1 MSKTE
6 IPSIRFRGFDNAWEQ
21 RKFSDVVTT
30 RRGLTYKPSDIRKNG
45 VRVLRSSNI
54 AEDSFT
60 LGDEDV
66 FVVREAVNIDC
77 ARANDILITAANGSS
92 RLVGKHTIITG
103 IPEESAVH
111 GGFMLLGTTK
121 EPHFVNASMGSS
133 WYRRFIELFVA
144 GGNGAIGNLSK
155 NDLDNQEIAIPS
167 EEEQKI
173 IGSFFRQLD
182 HLITLHQRKFEKLTN
197 VKKSMLEKMF
207 PQNGSCYPEI
217 RFKGFTDPWEQ
228 RKFGEV
234 FMSLQNNTLSR
245 AELNDEFGAA
255 QNIHYGDVLIKY
267 DEILDVSKEPLSYIE
282 KQSIA
287 DKFKTSYLQ
296 NGDVIIADTAEDETV
311 GKCTEIEGLT
321 DQKVISGLHTMPVRP
336 NRKFASGFL
345 GFYLN
350 SAAYHDQL
358 KPLMQ
363 GIKVTSISKGAMQDT
378 VVKFPLDLKEQE
390 QIGIYFGGL
399 DHLITLHQ
407 RELEKLQSI
416 KKALLEKM
424 FV

>member
-6 IPSIRFRGFDNAWEQ
+6 MPSIRFYGFDNDWEQ
-21 RKFSDVVTT
+21 RKFDEAFIE
-30 RRGLTYKPSDIRKNG
+30 RRNKTEKEN
-45 VRVLRSSNI
+45 
-54 AEDSFT
+54 E
-60 LGDEDV
+60 
-66 FVVREAVNIDC
+66 
-77 ARANDILITAANGSS
+77 DILLSCAINGMFLNSELFGHF
-92 RLVGKHTIITG
+92 R
-103 IPEESAVH
+103 
-111 GGFMLLGTTK
+111 GTTT
-121 EPHFVNASMGSS
+121 
-133 WYRRFIELFVA
+133 
-144 GGNGAIGNLSK
+144 IGYLRVKK
-155 NDLDNQEIAIPS
+155 NDLILSAQNLHLGNANVNLRFEHGIISPAYKVYDLNNCNPEFVQSWVKRDDTKKFFLAATTEGASQCRKNIEWETLGKQTISMPS
-167 EEEQKI
+167 LDEQKR
-173 IGSFFRQLD
+173 IGSFFSQLD
-182 HLITLHQRKFEKLTN
+182 NLITLHQRKFEKLTN

-207 PQNGSCYPEI
+207 PRNGSCYPEI

-245 AELNDEFGAA
+245 AELNDEIGAA

-336 NRKFASGFL
+336 NRKFAFGFL

-407 RELEKLQSI
+407 CELEKLQSI
-416 KKALLEKM
+416 KKSLLEKM